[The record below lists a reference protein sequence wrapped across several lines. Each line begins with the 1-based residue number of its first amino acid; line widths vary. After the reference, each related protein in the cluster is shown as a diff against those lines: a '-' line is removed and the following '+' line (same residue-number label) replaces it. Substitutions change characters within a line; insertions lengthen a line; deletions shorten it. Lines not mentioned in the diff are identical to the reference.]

1 MKIIISYFFKHRF
14 LFLRRISQLTILI
27 LFILGNASLITIA
40 NNTHIIFANNL
51 TKFEDSA
58 KNPAIA
64 IPKDTI
70 LPHPILEGNLSFSK
84 IFNTIPLSDPL
95 AFMQI
100 LLSGGAITLD
110 LILGVIIVCGIY
122 GLFLGRGFCA
132 FVCPMNLIT
141 DLANFLRRVFKLKN
155 SPIIIIKKN
164 TRYIILA
171 LSLLLSLIF
180 GFLAWESISPISMLH
195 RSLIFGLGSGA
206 FGVLAVF
213 LFDLLIM
220 RHGFCGHLCP
230 LGASYSLIGKF
241 SLLRIKH
248 NVDNCTNC
256 HQCIQICPE
265 SQVLNIIGK
274 KSGTIDNSECI
285 KCGRCIE
292 VCNDSALKFHILN
305 LQNKERK

>member
-14 LFLRRISQLTILI
+14 LFLRRISQLSILI
-27 LFILGNASLITIA
+27 LFILGNTSLITIA
-40 NNTHIIFANNL
+40 SNIHIVFANNIS
-51 TKFEDSA
+51 KFEDYG

-122 GLFLGRGFCA
+122 GVFLGRGFCA

-141 DLANFLRRVFKLKN
+141 DLANFLRRIFKLKN
-155 SPIIIIKKN
+155 SPIIIIKPN
-164 TRYIILA
+164 ARYLILIISLI
-171 LSLLLSLIF
+171 LSFIF

-206 FGVLAVF
+206 FGVLAIF

-220 RHGFCGHLCP
+220 RHGFCGHICP
-230 LGASYSLIGKF
+230 LGASYSLIGKL
-241 SLLRIKH
+241 SLLKVEH
-248 NVDNCTNC
+248 NLNNCTKC
-256 HQCIQICPE
+256 HQCIRICPE
-265 SQVLNIIGK
+265 PQVLGIIGK
-274 KSGTIDNSECI
+274 KSGTINNSECI